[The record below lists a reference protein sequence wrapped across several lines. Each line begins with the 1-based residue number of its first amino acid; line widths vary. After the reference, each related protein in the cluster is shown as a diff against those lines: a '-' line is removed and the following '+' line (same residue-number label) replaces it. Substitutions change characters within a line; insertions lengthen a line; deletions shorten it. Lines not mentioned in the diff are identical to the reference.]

1 MRKDSHKRLQ
11 FLQQC
16 HISFSVSG
24 NTAIIARLVCS
35 ILLPCCSLSHGS
47 CRNPC
52 PTMPSIQLSLL
63 LLCLTLCG
71 VCLDEG
77 QPLPEG
83 SENMGRSPLDDIL
96 QRSESLILQS
106 VLKKAE
112 KEEGMNKEPN
122 APLPEWLSK
131 RQHPGKKYLSDLD
144 KRQHPG
150 KRDIEEDRS
159 YGDIQKRQHPGKRE
173 REDDLDSYLELKKR
187 QHPGGRSLSDHYAD
201 IPSAPL
207 TYLNEL
213 SKRQHPGR
221 RYLMY
226 KRQHPSKRGWNDE
239 VDLNDQYG
247 EKRQYPGKRHW
258 NSDSPDNTGP
268 CNFQESFTHNKGS
281 LLFDLVENGSKDR
294 VEEKRQHPG
303 KRSAWESETEE

>member
-1 MRKDSHKRLQ
+1 ML
-11 FLQQC
+11 
-16 HISFSVSG
+16 
-24 NTAIIARLVCS
+24 
-35 ILLPCCSLSHGS
+35 
-47 CRNPC
+47 
-52 PTMPSIQLSLL
+52 SIQLPLL
-63 LLCLTLCG
+63 LLCLTLSG
-71 VCLDEG
+71 VCLNG
-77 QPLPEG
+77 GWPLPEG

-112 KEEGMNKEPN
+112 KEEEMNKEPN
-122 APLPEWLSK
+122 VPLPEWFSK
-131 RQHPGKKYLSDLD
+131 RQHPGKKYLSDLE

-150 KRDIEEDRS
+150 KRDVEEDTS
-159 YGDIQKRQHPGKRE
+159 YGDIQKRQHPGKRDK
-173 REDDLDSYLELKKR
+173 EDNLGHHLELKKR
-187 QHPGGRSLSDHYAD
+187 QHPGRRSLSDQYPD
-201 IPSAPL
+201 IPSPQL

-226 KRQHPSKRGWNDE
+226 KLQHPSKRGRNDE

-247 EKRQYPGKRHW
+247 EKHQHAGKRHW
-258 NSDSPDNTGP
+258 NSDSPDDAGP
-268 CNFQESFTHNKGS
+268 CSFQASFTCNKGS
-281 LLFDLVENGSKDR
+281 LLLGLVEDVSKDR

>member
-1 MRKDSHKRLQ
+1 MPFFQ
-11 FLQQC
+11 
-16 HISFSVSG
+16 
-24 NTAIIARLVCS
+24 
-35 ILLPCCSLSHGS
+35 LP
-47 CRNPC
+47 R
-52 PTMPSIQLSLL
+52 L

-71 VCLDEG
+71 VCLNGG

-83 SENMGRSPLDDIL
+83 RETMRRSPLDDIL

-112 KEEGMNKEPN
+112 KGEEMNKESN
-122 APLPEWLSK
+122 APLPEWLCK
-131 RQHPGKKYLSDLD
+131 RQHPGKKYLSDLE

-150 KRDIEEDRS
+150 KRDVEKDTS

-173 REDDLDSYLELKKR
+173 IEDDLDSSLELRKQ
-187 QHPGGRSLSDHYAD
+187 QHPGRRSLLDQFAD
-201 IPSAPL
+201 IPSTQL

-226 KRQHPSKRGWNDE
+226 KHQHLRRRGWNDE

-247 EKRQYPGKRHW
+247 EKRQQPGKTHW
-258 NSDSPDNTGP
+258 NSDSPDDVGP
-268 CNFQESFTHNKGS
+268 CNFQESFACNKGS
-281 LLFDLVENGSKDR
+281 LLLNSVEKVSKGKVEN
-294 VEEKRQHPG
+294 KRQHPG